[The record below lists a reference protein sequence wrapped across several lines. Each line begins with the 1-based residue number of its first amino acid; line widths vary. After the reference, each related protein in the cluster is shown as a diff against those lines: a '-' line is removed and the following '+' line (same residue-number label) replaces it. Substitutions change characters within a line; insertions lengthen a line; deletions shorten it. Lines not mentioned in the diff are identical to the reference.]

1 MADWQ
6 QKYQQ
11 LSKTADH
18 FIWRWEVWLHII
30 YYIKIALVL
39 ILYIY

>member
-11 LSKTADH
+11 LSKVADH
-18 FIWRWEVWLHII
+18 LEVGGVTTH
-30 YYIKIALVL
+30 YVVY
-39 ILYIY
+39 